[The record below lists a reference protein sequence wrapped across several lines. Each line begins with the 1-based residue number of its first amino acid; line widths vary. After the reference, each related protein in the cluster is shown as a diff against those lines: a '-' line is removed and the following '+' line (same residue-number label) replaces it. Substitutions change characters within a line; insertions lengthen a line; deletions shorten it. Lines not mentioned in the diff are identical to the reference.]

1 MNESTEAALVRRTCI
16 TVDLENYSTLDGPTQ
31 KAAQRG
37 LAEAL
42 EAAAATA
49 GLRRTTWKVQDAGDG
64 EFAVLP
70 LGEDESLAVGTLPTE
85 LDAQFRMLHEREGL
99 LLRARMAINH
109 GMVTPAA
116 KGFAGWGPCDAAR
129 IVNAPA
135 VRAALR
141 DTQEARIVLALS
153 PEIYRDLVAQGH
165 TALTP
170 EQFKQVTVPRTGLAA
185 WLMIPGVDPDL
196 IPDEA
201 DEEPDDATD
210 GAVGQQAS
218 AENSTVTQ
226 SGRDTTGNET
236 TTGNV
241 TGSNNFVIGP
251 NGNVANSNNTNS
263 PVNNLHF
270 GPRND

>member
-1 MNESTEAALVRRTCI
+1 MSDTTEPDLVRRTCI
-16 TVDLENYSTLDGPTQ
+16 TVDLEGYSTLDGRTQ
-31 KAAQRG
+31 QRAQRG
-37 LAEAL
+37 LADAL
-42 EAAAATA
+42 DAAAATA
-49 GLRRTTWKVQDAGDG
+49 GLQRTTWQLQDAGDG

-70 LGEDESLAVGTLPTE
+70 DGENESLAVGTFPIE
-85 LDAQFRMLHEREGL
+85 LDSQLRALHEREGL

-141 DTQEARIVLALS
+141 KTQEARIILALS

-170 EQFKQVTVPRTGLAA
+170 GQFKEVTVPRTGLAA
-185 WLMIPGVDPDL
+185 WVMIPGVDPDH

-201 DEEPDDATD
+201 DEDPDDATD
-210 GAVGQQAS
+210 GVVSQQAA
-218 AENSTVTQ
+218 AENSSVTQ
-226 SGRDTTGNET
+226 SGRDTTGDA
-236 TTGNV
+236 TGNV
-241 TGSNNFVIGP
+241 TGSNNFVVGS
-251 NGNVANSNNTNS
+251 NSNASNSNNTNS
-263 PVNNLHF
+263 PVNNLYL